1 MARWKFNEI
10 GERDL
15 EQRPH
20 HQEFFRDTPKPEAF
34 VREVIQNSLDAK
46 RDGSDKVKVL
56 FSFDKAPLGEIYD
69 YVEDLGPH
77 LDAWDIL
84 PSGWGS
90 ADHLVPFLTIE
101 DFGTTGLTGPTS
113 RNFSKSQ
120 KNEHFL
126 SFWLRDGMSE
136 KQKEKGGRW
145 GLGKHTFFMVS
156 KINTFWGLT
165 IRDDGKEYLMGKS
178 ALKPHNIGEKRYTH
192 YGFFRDENDDPVTDE
207 NLLNGLKKE
216 FSLKRKTS
224 SGLSL
229 VIPYPISNINH
240 DSLLKSVMIHY
251 FYPILR
257 DNLVVSIQGFK
268 DGIRTDL
275 NRKNFRKKAK
285 RIDWD
290 GTEWENKDVD
300 EFLKL
305 VINGIKDIENGE
317 ITRLPDKLGENWT
330 ISKDDINEDLFED
343 ISKKFNSNRPITLS
357 LPVCIKKKSEDK
369 YRYGDFFLFL
379 KKYNPDE
386 MSGSE
391 EHYIR
396 SGIRLPEESKR
407 YNRLGRRPVRGL
419 LVVEND
425 DVVSPF
431 LADAEVPA
439 HTHWNEQ
446 TEGFQEKYEKAT
458 NPIRYIR
465 NSMKRIVGLLI
476 ESKKESYEG
485 LLQDFFSVV
494 GGESMNVQS
503 DNPSSH
509 DTPSD
514 PGESDNEPESV
525 EDDKEGEE
533 TDPSPGPDTHPE
545 SSTVDFSIRRID
557 GGFKIKYTG
566 DEDELPVTRTLRAAY
581 DIHRGNPFNQYE
593 PFDFTFS
600 ELNIDKDGVDVLDK
614 NENELEFRVFK
625 HDSYMK
631 VTGFDVSRDL
641 IVRI

>member
-1 MARWKFNEI
+1 MTQWKFEEI

-46 RDGSDKVKVL
+46 SESSKKIKVV
-56 FSFDKAPLGEIYD
+56 FSFDKAPLNEIDD
-69 YVEDLGPH
+69 YVEGLAPH
-77 LDAWDIL
+77 LHAWDVL
-84 PSGWGS
+84 PLGWNS
-90 ADHLVPFLTIE
+90 EDHLVPFLTVE

-113 RNFSKSQ
+113 RNGSSSQ
-120 KNEHFL
+120 EREHFL

-156 KINTFWGLT
+156 EINTFWGLT
-165 IRDDGKEYLMGKS
+165 IRDDEKEYLMGKS
-178 ALKPHNIGEKRYTH
+178 ALKPHNVDEKRYTH

-207 NLLNGLKKE
+207 DLISRLKEK
-216 FSLKRKTS
+216 FSLRRKTS
-224 SGLSL
+224 PGLSL
-229 VIPYPISNINH
+229 LIPYPISNINH
-240 DSLLKSVMIHY
+240 ASLLKSVMIHY

-257 DNLVVSIQGFK
+257 DDLIVSIQGFG
-268 DGIRTDL
+268 DRNRTDL
-275 NRKNFRKKAK
+275 NRKNFVKKAES
-285 RIDWD
+285 IDWED
-290 GTEWENKDVD
+290 TEWENKDVE

-305 VINGIKDIENGE
+305 VIRGIKDIENNE
-317 ITRLPDKLGENWT
+317 IIQLPDKIGEE
-330 ISKDDINEDLFED
+330 SDINEEYIDDDLFEE
-343 ISKKFNSNRPITLS
+343 ISEKFNSNQPVTLS
-357 LPVCIKKKSEDK
+357 LPVCLKKKSDDE
-369 YRYGDFFLFL
+369 YSYGDFFLFL
-379 KKYNPDE
+379 KKYSPDK
-386 MSGSE
+386 MSGSD

-446 TEGFQEKYEKAT
+446 TEGFQEKYEKPT
-458 NPIRYIR
+458 KPIRYIR

-485 LLQDFFSVV
+485 LLQDYFSVV
-494 GGESMNVQS
+494 GGESMDVGP
-503 DNPSSH
+503 D
-509 DTPSD
+509 DTSQGTPPKPSD
-514 PGESDNEPESV
+514 GTTDPDPVGGE
-525 EDDKEGEE
+525 EGSE
-533 TDPSPGPDTHPE
+533 TDPSPGPDIPPE
-545 SSTVDFSIRRID
+545 SSGADFSIRRID

-593 PFDFTFS
+593 PFDFTFN
-600 ELNIDKDGVDVLDK
+600 ELNIDKDGVEVLEKD
-614 NENELEFRVFK
+614 ENEIEFRMFK
-625 HDSYMK
+625 DDSYLK
-631 VTGFDVSRDL
+631 VTGFDESRDL